1 MTTDHGRSAAMPA
14 LASAAGRP
22 LHPSGAG
29 RRSRG
34 GFAWFRSL
42 FGLPAGAGRALRTAL
57 PGLLA
62 LLVAAGLSAEVKAQ
76 TPTVPSTS
84 PTEIYE
90 GETLD
95 FTLFV
100 SPNYGREYIRG
111 ADYANVYAA
120 RGGDAGT
127 AAEGSSNDWYL
138 GSEGNRI
145 AQLNHASHRATDRT
159 DYYEITFRLHARAD
173 SDTEGDE
180 TIILYGYSYS
190 STFTVTITLKDG
202 PRPVTSTD
210 GVTLSGSALTLT
222 ELGSSSDA
230 EKTYTVVL
238 DTDPGANVVV
248 TVASG
253 DTSAVAVDTDSST
266 AGDQDTLT
274 FTTSNWNAAQ
284 TVTLRALNDGNAAAE
299 TVTISH
305 TAAVTDTNNAYHGI
319 EIGDVTATTVDAG
332 HGVVV
337 SKASVS
343 VTAGGAT
350 ADYTIRLKSQPGG
363 SVVVT
368 PTSSATARATVSGA
382 LTFTNSNWSTP
393 QTVTVT
399 GAGAGSATIS
409 HMVTSGTTA
418 YPTST
423 TIAPVTATVTAAAN
437 NAPTVANMIPDQTAT
452 VGTALSYAF
461 PDNTFNDAD
470 GDGLTYSA
478 TKSDD
483 TALPTWLT
491 FTAGSRTFSGTPQAA
506 DVGTLSVKVTA
517 ADGNSG
523 TISDTF
529 DITVSH
535 PARNL
540 DIQVADAYEG
550 ENIVVTLTLS
560 RAPGS
565 VPAAERTIV
574 VGTQAPSTSDVN
586 TCITSHGCEAGS
598 TPADASDFTATST
611 NVVFDASETVK
622 TVSIPT
628 VADSVSEGVEV
639 VSIGILYLPA
649 TGDLG
654 IFTDGS
660 TEITGRNGFATNPL
674 ISPLSIT
681 VGSYGQILG
690 DSRPVPITITEAGGT
705 TVSEDGSTTTDTYTV
720 VLDSQPSASV
730 TVTATAGAGA
740 QVQGPGGTAGG
751 AATLTFTTT
760 NWNQAQTITVTGV
773 DDDIDNTG
781 DARTVT
787 IAHAA
792 SSTDSTY
799 TIANAGEV
807 SVTVT
812 DDDTA
817 GLVFTPDPVSVG
829 EGATGSYTVAL
840 ASEPSASV
848 TVTITG
854 QGGSTDLTLDTDS
867 GMAGDQN
874 TLTFTTSNWSAAQTV
889 ELTAAEDVDSNND
902 SITLVHA
909 PTGGGYGSA
918 QNKNLAVT
926 ITDDEGLTPVIS
938 MSLPSGESEMYTDDD
953 ELIRPESE
961 GGTGVLFTVSADRP
975 LPSTL
980 TVCVRVTESGGDR
993 VTSGN
998 EGIKTVSL
1006 PSETLTTSSNTHSLT
1021 WTNTNTDDQDSSV
1034 TVEVVAP
1041 NTASCS
1047 ATNGSYTVSSSDA
1060 SGKLLIQD
1068 DESTTVELTSS
1079 DMTMTEGIAAHTA
1092 TLTVS
1097 LSRQLYAGE
1106 VIAVPIML
1114 ATSTGARLP
1123 GSVDGGSTANHDFT
1137 VAASGTEV
1145 TLANALTSNPRLV
1158 FTGHG
1163 TNTVQTATVTL
1174 TPVAGRSDGDSTPE
1188 TITATLTSLGA
1199 TGLGTTVSGGAAAH
1213 STNNAVSLTLA
1224 EPGTPGITLSKASPL
1239 RLLETGST
1247 SYTVVLDA
1255 APTHDV
1261 RVSVGRIGTMLG
1273 AASTDHTLLTFTTT
1287 NWSRPQT
1294 VTVTGQDES
1303 GTHRNRTLTITHGAT
1318 STDTRYANLPNTNL
1332 RVNVDDAPEVEAYW
1346 YIKGGAGGARI
1357 QRPHTITSTRGLT
1370 AWQNA
1375 APGDRISYAVRL
1387 SNRPAPGGTVTVTAT
1402 VPSGK
1407 RNLVGL
1413 SLTEGG
1419 TAQDTVT
1426 VEFKDRSSGAG
1437 TGCSNSFGLNTH
1449 QYYDSNG
1456 YQRRVTGGGPSESH
1470 DATPDTPWECWRMI
1484 HVVRKDASR
1493 NIDDTCADIT
1503 HRASGGGV
1511 RKVTVDTIRAHILN
1525 PGRNWPGSR
1534 GRASRC
1540 RNVNGNTVS
1549 APATAAPTPTE
1560 AVANVQVT
1568 AVDDTSASVTWDAV
1582 EHATSYDV
1590 SWSAESSDSLNAS
1603 AGDLPGVT
1611 GTTITIDHGAP
1622 VPMTLTVTV
1631 TPEYVDKNGDTQ
1643 QLASLAGTATLAVG
1657 PGSDA
1662 LSASAESTDSQ
1673 APACVSDAL
1682 LADARKAAGE
1692 TWRSP
1697 GHVERWSRVLA
1708 AFGESNGYSPMTVA
1722 EAQAQADRGLQRWAP
1737 VPPALECLE
1746 KEPEE
1751 QPAQAEAQQAVP
1763 AITVTAGAGVTEG
1776 TAAGFTLKADPAPA
1790 EELAVTVA
1798 VAETG
1803 AIADASALG
1812 ERIVTIP
1819 AGQAEAAFTVA
1830 TQADEADEPAGAV
1843 VATVSDGA
1851 GYTVDDQGKS
1861 ASVAVAD
1868 DDATGVVLTAP
1879 AGDLPEASG
1888 SKTLT
1893 LTLGRALVEGESLAV
1908 PLAFAGTATLGA
1920 DYTLAAP
1927 ETAPAGVTYANLA
1940 GTDPKSPPTVTF
1952 AGAAGRKSATVA
1964 TLVLATVADSVAEG
1978 ERETVTVK
1986 PGTPVATGLGGGA
1999 AASGAAGFAIL
2010 EPPPEIAIAAKT
2022 ETVVE
2027 GADAAFTLTA
2037 SRAPGA
2043 DLTVRLTVS
2052 EADGSDFVAA
2062 EHEGTATATMPK
2074 GETEATFT
2082 VPTVNDTADEPDGA
2096 VTATLAG
2103 DGEKGR
2109 HYTVAAAPQDAASV
2123 KVADDDAVATAPTFS
2138 VGDETA
2144 NEDVGLMYFT
2154 VRLDRAAKQ
2163 TVKVTLTARES
2174 SPVSARYGED
2184 YYWWWPDGLAL
2195 TFHPGQTEKKMWV
2208 YVYNDNHDEDPE
2220 TFEVALS
2227 RPTGGTV
2234 IGDGVAV
2241 GTIVNNDPM
2250 PAAWLARFGRTAAEQ
2265 ALDGIAGRIAA
2276 SRTAGMQGS
2285 IAGQALNL
2293 DPGSTGSKSGG
2304 GSDQSGAASG
2314 NDLLAQSD
2322 VARAFGAGH
2331 GGFGTGGTGHD
2342 AHGFGPG
2349 SGPGQT
2355 FGQDRFGGS
2364 GTQAYS
2370 MTAREAL
2377 LGSSFT
2383 ATGEKD
2389 GTGGSLALWGR
2400 AAQSSF
2406 DGREGAFSLDGEA
2419 TTAMLGADYARGN
2432 WLLGMALMQSS
2443 GEGGYRDT
2451 KPESRAVSQICAAA
2465 ENGTENG
2472 GSQPVTHLC
2481 NGAVR
2486 AGNGEVEATLT
2497 AAVPYAALQASERMK
2512 LWGALGHGTGEVTL
2526 KPETSET
2533 SRPLTS
2539 DISWT
2544 MAALGL
2550 RGDVVAPK
2558 GSGPALAVTSD
2569 ALWARTSSDKTH
2581 ELAASDS
2588 DVTRLRLGLEGSWKV
2603 ALEGNGSVTPK
2614 LEIGARHD
2622 GGDAETG
2629 FGVELG
2635 GGLAWVDPTL
2645 GLSLDL
2651 SGRTL
2656 VAHGSDDL
2664 EDRGF
2669 AASLAF
2675 DPDPATKR
2683 GLSLTLAQDW
2693 GGQAKG
2699 GLDALFTPQ
2708 TLDRRG
2714 GSGAATARWQAE
2726 AAYGFPAFSGRFT
2739 GSPHMGLGLATGARD
2754 YSLGWR
2760 LTPAGNAPDL
2770 SFGLR
2775 VTRRESDAAA
2785 PEHAVGLEISAQW

>member
-76 TPTVPSTS
+76 TPTFPSVS

-100 SPNYGREYIRG
+100 
-111 ADYANVYAA
+111 A
-120 RGGDAGT
+120 RGYEGTSLWTGVYNYVAPDSGGT
-127 AAEGSSNDWYL
+127 ATEGASNDWYL
-138 GSEGNRI
+138 ADSDGNRI
-145 AQLNHASHRATDRT
+145 AQLNGNTHSLRDATT
-159 DYYEITFRLHARAD
+159 HYEIDFRLHARSD
-173 SDTEGDE
+173 SATEADE
-180 TIILYGYSYS
+180 TIRLYLYDEGGAHSNDYL
-190 STFTVTITLKDG
+190 TITLKDG
-202 PRPVTSTD
+202 PRPATSSE

-248 TVASG
+248 TVSSG

-305 TAAVTDTNNAYHGI
+305 AAAVTDTNNAYHGI
-319 EIGDVTATTVDAG
+319 EIDNVTVTTVDAG

-337 SKASVS
+337 SKASVT

-409 HMVTSGTTA
+409 HMVTTA
-418 YPTST
+418 ATGYPTST

-437 NAPTVANMIPDQTAT
+437 NAPTVANIIPDQTAT

-461 PDNTFNDAD
+461 PANTFNDAD
-470 GDGLTYSA
+470 NDDLTYTA

-491 FTAGSRTFSGTPQAA
+491 FTAGTRAFSGTPQAA

-517 ADGNSG
+517 DDRSA
-523 TISDTF
+523 TVSDTF
-529 DITVSH
+529 DIVVSH

-550 ENIVVTLTLS
+550 ESIVVTLTLS

-565 VPAAERTIV
+565 VPAAERTFRV
-574 VGTQAPSTSDVN
+574 STTVPSAPSVT
-586 TCITSHGCEAGS
+586 TCITSHGCEGGS
-598 TPADASDFTATST
+598 TPVTAADFTNSGTT
-611 NVVFDASETVK
+611 DVVFGPSETVK
-622 TVSIPT
+622 TASIPT

-639 VSIGILYLPA
+639 VSINIDYLPA

-654 IFTDGS
+654 IFTRGS
-660 TEITGRNGFATNPL
+660 TEITGRNGFDTNPL
-674 ISPLSIT
+674 ISPISIS
-681 VGSYGQILG
+681 VASYGQILG

-740 QVQGPGGTAGG
+740 QVQGPGGTAGTM
-751 AATLTFTTT
+751 ATLIFTTT
-760 NWNQAQTITVTGV
+760 NWNRAQTITVTGV
-773 DDDIDNTG
+773 DDDIDNAG

-867 GMAGDQN
+867 VMAGDQA

-889 ELTAAEDVDSNND
+889 DLTAAEDVDSNND
-902 SITLVHA
+902 SITLLHA

-938 MSLPSGESEMYTDDD
+938 VSLPSGEGVMRKEGEQVY
-953 ELIRPESE
+953 EESV
-961 GGTGVLFTVSADRP
+961 GPTGVLFTVSADRP
-975 LPSTL
+975 LPSAL

-993 VTSGN
+993 VASAN

-1006 PSETLTTSSNTHSLT
+1006 PSESLTNSSNTHTLT
-1021 WTNTNTDDQDSSV
+1021 WTDTAADDPNSSV
-1034 TVEVVAP
+1034 TVEALAP
-1041 NTASCS
+1041 NTNGCS
-1047 ATNGSYTVSSSDA
+1047 AANGSYTVSGDDPSDTIRIED
-1060 SGKLLIQD
+1060 G
-1068 DESTTVELTSS
+1068 EETTVELTSS
-1079 DMTMTEGIAAHTA
+1079 DNTMIEGIAAHTA
-1092 TLTVS
+1092 TLTVE
-1097 LSRQLYAGE
+1097 LSRRLYEGE
-1106 VIAVPIML
+1106 VIVVPLTL
-1114 ATSTGARLP
+1114 ATTTGARLP
-1123 GSVDGGSTANHDFT
+1123 GSTNSGTANHDFT
-1137 VAASGTEV
+1137 VAAAAASGHSGV
-1145 TLANALTSNPRLV
+1145 TIANQETITPRLT
-1158 FTGHG
+1158 FTGDN
-1163 TNTVQTATVTL
+1163 TDTVQTAVVTL

-1188 TITATLTSLGA
+1188 TITATLATDSVLGA
-1199 TGLGTTVSGGAAAH
+1199 TGTGTTVTGVARHAS
-1213 STNNAVSLTLA
+1213 NYMVSLTLA
-1224 EPGTPGITLSKASPL
+1224 EPGTPGFTLSKASPL

-1247 SYTVVLDA
+1247 TYTVVLDA
-1255 APTHDV
+1255 APTADV
-1261 RVSVGRIGTMLG
+1261 RVPINQFAGGLPNG
-1273 AASTDHTLLTFTTT
+1273 DQNAATRSPVELTFTTT
-1287 NWSRPQT
+1287 NWNRPQT
-1294 VTVTGQDES
+1294 VTVRGADES
-1303 GTHRNRTLTITHGAT
+1303 GRHRNRSLWLGHSVS
-1318 STDTRYANLPNTNL
+1318 STDSRYGNLPDTNL

-1357 QRPHTITSTRGLT
+1357 QRPHTVTSTPGLT
-1370 AWQNA
+1370 PWQNA
-1375 APGDRISYAVRL
+1375 APGDRINYAVRL

-1402 VPSGK
+1402 VPSDK

-1426 VEFKDRSSGAG
+1426 VEFKDRSPGAG
-1437 TGCSNSFGLNTH
+1437 TGCSNWFGHQAH
-1449 QYYDSNG
+1449 QYFDSHGYTRTVSGRQPGESYDG
-1456 YQRRVTGGGPSESH
+1456 T
-1470 DATPDTPWECWRMI
+1470 ADTPWECWRMI
-1484 HVVRKDASR
+1484 YVVRKDASR

-1503 HRASGGGV
+1503 HTATGGGV
-1511 RKVTVDTIRAHILN
+1511 RKVTVDTIRAHVRN
-1525 PGRNWPGSR
+1525 PGRNRRGSR
-1534 GRASRC
+1534 GYNSQC
-1540 RNVNGNTVS
+1540 RNLNGNTLS
-1549 APATAAPTPTE
+1549 APALAAPAPTE
-1560 AVANVQVT
+1560 AVANLQVT

-1590 SWSAESSDSLNAS
+1590 SWSAESGDSLNAS

-1611 GTTITIDHGAP
+1611 GTTTTIDHGAP

-1643 QLASLAGTATLAVG
+1643 QLDSLAGTATLAVG

-1662 LSASAESTDSQ
+1662 LSASAQSTDSQ
-1673 APACVSDAL
+1673 APSCVSDAL
-1682 LADARKAAGE
+1682 LADARKATTE
-1692 TWRSP
+1692 TWRTSP

-1708 AFGESNGYSPMTVA
+1708 AFGESNAYNPMTVA
-1722 EAQAQADRGLQRWAP
+1722 EAQAQADRGLQRWKP
-1737 VPPALECLE
+1737 VAPALECLE
-1746 KEPEE
+1746 KEPAQAE
-1751 QPAQAEAQQAVP
+1751 AQAEAQQAVP

-1819 AGQAEAAFTVA
+1819 AGKAETAFTVA
-1830 TQADEADEPAGAV
+1830 TLADEADEPAGAV
-1843 VATVSDGA
+1843 TATVSDGA
-1851 GYTVDDQGKS
+1851 GYVVDDEGKS

-1908 PLAFAGTATLGA
+1908 PLAFAGTATLGT

-1927 ETAPAGVTYANLA
+1927 ETTPAGVTWANLA

-1952 AGAAGRKSATVA
+1952 AGAAGTKSATAA
-1964 TLVLATVADSVAEG
+1964 TLVLATVADSEAEG

-2062 EHEGTATATMPK
+2062 GHEGTATATILK
-2074 GETEATFT
+2074 GETGATFT
-2082 VPTVNDTADEPDGA
+2082 VPTVNDVADEPDGS

-2103 DGEKGR
+2103 DGEKGLR
-2109 HYTVAAAPQDAASV
+2109 YTVAAAPQDAASV
-2123 KVADDDAVATAPTFS
+2123 KVTDDDAVATAPTFS

-2154 VRLDRAAKQ
+2154 VRLDRAVQ
-2163 TVKVTLTARES
+2163 RTVKVTLTARES
-2174 SPVSARYGED
+2174 TPVSARYGED

-2227 RPTGGTV
+2227 RPTGGTA

-2293 DPGSTGSKSGG
+2293 DPGSG
-2304 GSDQSGAASG
+2304 SGAANDNAAPGSPSG

-2322 VARAFGAGH
+2322 VARAFGASAAGPGM
-2331 GGFGTGGTGHD
+2331 GGFGHD
-2342 AHGFGPG
+2342 AHGFGFD
-2349 SGPGQT
+2349 S
-2355 FGQDRFGGS
+2355 S
-2364 GTQAYS
+2364 GTGAQAYS

-2389 GTGGSLALWGR
+2389 GTGGSLAFWGR

-2406 DGREGAFSLDGEA
+2406 DGREGTFSLDGEA
-2419 TTAMLGADYARGN
+2419 TAAMLGADYARGR
-2432 WLLGMALMQSS
+2432 WLVGMALMQSN

-2451 KPESRAVSQICAAA
+2451 DPGGNVCADLDMD
-2465 ENGTENG
+2465 GVD
-2472 GSQPVTHLC
+2472 PPPDPPPDLC
-2481 NGAVR
+2481 NGALR
-2486 AGNGEVEATLT
+2486 NGDGEVEASLT
-2497 AAVPYAALQASERMK
+2497 AAVPYAAIQASERLK
-2512 LWGALGHGTGEVTL
+2512 LWGAAGYGTGEVTL
-2526 KPETSET
+2526 KPDLGG
-2533 SRPLTS
+2533 RALTA

-2544 MAALGL
+2544 MAAAGL
-2550 RGDVVAPK
+2550 RGDVIAPPK
-2558 GSGPALAVTSD
+2558 EGSGPALAVTSD

-2588 DVTRLRLGLEGSWKV
+2588 DVTRLRIGLEGGYRI
-2603 ALEGNGSVTPK
+2603 ATEGGGHVTPK

-2635 GGLAWVDPTL
+2635 GGLAWVDPGL
-2645 GLSLDL
+2645 GLSLDV

-2656 VAHGSDDL
+2656 IAHGNDDL
-2664 EDRGF
+2664 KDRGF

-2683 GLSLTLAQDW
+2683 GPSLTLAQDW

-2714 GSGAATARWQAE
+2714 GGGEATARWRAE
-2726 AAYGFPAFSGRFT
+2726 AAWGFPAFSGRFT
-2739 GSPHMGLGLATGARD
+2739 GSPHVGLGLATGARD
-2754 YSLGWR
+2754 YSVGWR
-2760 LTPAGNAPDL
+2760 LTPAANANAPDI
-2770 SFGLR
+2770 SFGLKA
-2775 VTRRESDAAA
+2775 TRRENDWTE
-2785 PEHAVGLEISAQW
+2785 PEHTLGFEAVARW

>member
-1 MTTDHGRSAAMPA
+1 MWRDLLSALPVLA
-14 LASAAGRP
+14 L
-22 LHPSGAG
+22 
-29 RRSRG
+29 
-34 GFAWFRSL
+34 L
-42 FGLPAGAGRALRTAL
+42 FGLAAP
-57 PGLLA
+57 
-62 LLVAAGLSAEVKAQ
+62 VAAQ
-76 TPTVPSTS
+76 TPTVPTLKVEI
-84 PTEIYE
+84 PTVTE
-90 GETLD
+90 GETGTIK
-95 FTLFV
+95 FTLSHASSQSIGITASSSV
-100 SPNYGREYIRG
+100 LG
-111 ADYANVYAA
+111 ACGVGITCPQDTAA
-120 RGGDAGT
+120 AGNAEFSLTGITITFAPGETEKTASFTTTDDGTLEPTEVFLLTVGGLATSEATIDLSTPPDGT
-127 AAEGSSNDWYL
+127 ALAVPYWFVRIQDND
-138 GSEGNRI
+138 NP
-145 AQLNHASHRATDRT
+145 ANPNVT
-159 DYYEITFRLHARAD
+159 IT
-173 SDTEGDE
+173 SGTSPVTEG
-180 TIILYGYSYS
+180 TSA
-190 STFTVTITLKDG
+190 TFTVTAT
-202 PRPVTSTD
+202 PAP
-210 GVTLSGSALTLT
+210 
-222 ELGSSSDA
+222 
-230 EKTYTVVL
+230 
-238 DTDPGANVVV
+238 
-248 TVASG
+248 
-253 DTSAVAVDTDSST
+253 
-266 AGDQDTLT
+266 
-274 FTTSNWNAAQ
+274 
-284 TVTLRALNDGNAAAE
+284 
-299 TVTISH
+299 
-305 TAAVTDTNNAYHGI
+305 TAAT
-319 EIGDVTATTVDAG
+319 
-332 HGVVV
+332 
-337 SKASVS
+337 SVS
-343 VTAGGAT
+343 VAVTEETSGSQDFVTAG
-350 ADYTIRLKSQPGG
+350 
-363 SVVVT
+363 
-368 PTSSATARATVSGA
+368 
-382 LTFTNSNWSTP
+382 NE
-393 QTVTVT
+393 
-399 GAGAGSATIS
+399 
-409 HMVTSGTTA
+409 
-418 YPTST
+418 
-423 TIAPVTATVTAAAN
+423 
-437 NAPTVANMIPDQTAT
+437 
-452 VGTALSYAF
+452 
-461 PDNTFNDAD
+461 
-470 GDGLTYSA
+470 
-478 TKSDD
+478 
-483 TALPTWLT
+483 
-491 FTAGSRTFSGTPQAA
+491 
-506 DVGTLSVKVTA
+506 
-517 ADGNSG
+517 
-523 TISDTF
+523 
-529 DITVSH
+529 ITH
-535 PARNL
+535 
-540 DIQVADAYEG
+540 
-550 ENIVVTLTLS
+550 
-560 RAPGS
+560 
-565 VPAAERTIV
+565 
-574 VGTQAPSTSDVN
+574 
-586 TCITSHGCEAGS
+586 
-598 TPADASDFTATST
+598 
-611 NVVFDASETVK
+611 
-622 TVSIPT
+622 TVSIP
-628 VADSVSEGVEV
+628 AS
-639 VSIGILYLPA
+639 
-649 TGDLG
+649 
-654 IFTDGS
+654 GS
-660 TEITGRNGFATNPL
+660 PN
-674 ISPLSIT
+674 
-681 VGSYGQILG
+681 
-690 DSRPVPITITEAGGT
+690 AGT
-705 TVSEDGSTTTDTYTV
+705 
-720 VLDSQPSASV
+720 
-730 TVTATAGAGA
+730 
-740 QVQGPGGTAGG
+740 
-751 AATLTFTTT
+751 ATLTIPTVGDTTQEPHGAVT
-760 NWNQAQTITVTGV
+760 AAVNTGTGYTVGNPSSATVTV
-773 DDDIDNTG
+773 HDDDGTPPPPEISVSLPISEGESRSD
-781 DARTVT
+781 
-787 IAHAA
+787 
-792 SSTDSTY
+792 
-799 TIANAGEV
+799 AGEKKV
-807 SVTVT
+807 
-812 DDDTA
+812 
-817 GLVFTPDPVSVG
+817 
-829 EGATGSYTVAL
+829 
-840 ASEPSASV
+840 
-848 TVTITG
+848 
-854 QGGSTDLTLDTDS
+854 
-867 GMAGDQN
+867 
-874 TLTFTTSNWSAAQTV
+874 
-889 ELTAAEDVDSNND
+889 
-902 SITLVHA
+902 
-909 PTGGGYGSA
+909 
-918 QNKNLAVT
+918 
-926 ITDDEGLTPVIS
+926 
-938 MSLPSGESEMYTDDD
+938 
-953 ELIRPESE
+953 PESE
-961 GGTGVLFTVSADRP
+961 GSVGIGFNLAANQP
-975 LPSTL
+975 LPSAL

-993 VTSGN
+993 VASGS
-998 EGIKTVSL
+998 EGIQTVSM
-1006 PSETLTTSSNTHSLT
+1006 PSSVINGSGTHTLT
-1021 WTNTNTDDQDSSV
+1021 WTNTAADDQDSSV
-1034 TVEVVAP
+1034 TVEAVAP
-1041 NTASCS
+1041 NTVGCS
-1047 ATNGSYTVSSSDA
+1047 AANDSYTVSSSDA
-1060 SGKLLIQD
+1060 SDKLLIQD
-1068 DESTTVELTSS
+1068 DENTTVELTAS
-1079 DMTMTEGIAAHTA
+1079 DPTMTEGDASDTA
-1092 TLTVS
+1092 VLAVA
-1097 LSRQLYAGE
+1097 LSRRLYAGE
-1106 VIAVPIML
+1106 TIGVPIAL
-1114 ATSTGARLP
+1114 ASTTGARLP

-1137 VAASGTEV
+1137 VAAAAASMHSGV
-1145 TLANALTSNPRLV
+1145 TLVNALTANPRVV
-1158 FTGHG
+1158 FTGHDS
-1163 TNTVQTATVTL
+1163 NTVQTATVTL
-1174 TPVAGRSDGDSTPE
+1174 TPVANRDDPDAAHE
-1188 TITATLTSLGA
+1188 TITATLTSLG
-1199 TGLGTTVSGGAAAH
+1199 LLDTTVSGVAAH
-1213 STNNAVSLTLA
+1213 LTNNAATLTL
-1224 EPGTPGITLSKASPL
+1224 EDD
-1239 RLLETGST
+1239 E
-1247 SYTVVLDA
+1247 A
-1255 APTHDV
+1255 APPACSAQANNL
-1261 RVSVGRIGTMLG
+1261 SVGSIRVLENGGMATYCVRLPTAPSGGNTTVTIGKAGRYPG
-1273 AASTDHTLLTFTTT
+1273 AANASTTTLTFTSS
-1287 NWSRPQT
+1287 NYMNPQQ
-1294 VTVTGQDES
+1294 VTVTGVDQTS
-1303 GTHRNRTLTITHGAT
+1303 LHLNRTLSLTHA
-1318 STDTRYANLPNTNL
+1318 ANGGGYSNQGLGWVSVT
-1332 RVNVDDAPEVEAYW
+1332 VDDAPELEAWDLAVMNANNYAA
-1346 YIKGGAGGARI
+1346 K
-1357 QRPHTITSTRGLT
+1357 QRPNTVKATRGFRYF
-1370 AWQNA
+1370 QNDMV
-1375 APGDRISYAVRL
+1375 PILPLRYLLRL
-1387 SNRPAPGGTVTVTAT
+1387 SNRPATGETVTVTAT
-1402 VPSGK
+1402 SSDFAK
-1407 RNLVGL
+1407 FGL
-1413 SLTEGG
+1413 SLTPGG
-1419 TAQDTVT
+1419 TPQASVEVT
-1426 VEFKDRSSGAG
+1426 FVDRPADRVCFNGGHGSPDGA
-1437 TGCSNSFGLNTH
+1437 NTPNP
-1449 QYYDSNG
+1449 DMSWACN
-1456 YQRRVTGGGPSESH
+1456 RRIWVISTQN
-1470 DATPDTPWECWRMI
+1470 DKATY
-1484 HVVRKDASR
+1484 RKG
-1493 NIDDTCADIT
+1493 CADIT
-1503 HRASGGGV
+1503 HTASGGGL
-1511 RKVTVDTIRAHILN
+1511 RGTAIGTIRAHAVAAGN
-1525 PGRNWPGSR
+1525 HRAPSNAPGRGCALITSELR
-1534 GRASRC
+1534 GR
-1540 RNVNGNTVS
+1540 S
-1549 APATAAPTPTE
+1549 APATAAPAPTE
-1560 AVANVQVT
+1560 AVANLQVT

-1611 GTTITIDHGAP
+1611 GTTATIDHGAS

-1682 LADARKAAGE
+1682 LADAQAATTE
-1692 TWRSP
+1692 TWRTSP

-1708 AFGESNGYSPMTVA
+1708 AFGESNAWSNNPMTVA
-1722 EAQAQADRGLQRWAP
+1722 EAQAQADRGLQRWVP
-1737 VPPALECLE
+1737 VAPALECLA

-1819 AGQAEAAFTVA
+1819 AGKAEAAFTVA
-1830 TQADEADEPAGAV
+1830 TLADEADEPAGAV
-1843 VATVSDGA
+1843 TATVSDGA
-1851 GYTVDDQGKS
+1851 GYTVDDEGKS

-1893 LTLGRALVEGESLAV
+1893 LTLGRAVVEGESLAV
-1908 PLAFAGTATLGA
+1908 PLAFAGTATLGT

-1999 AASGAAGFAIL
+1999 AASGTAGFAIL

-2022 ETVVE
+2022 GTVVE

-2062 EHEGTATATMPK
+2062 EHEGTTTATIPE

-2082 VPTVNDTADEPDGA
+2082 VPTVNDVADEPDGA
-2096 VTATLAG
+2096 VTAALAG

-2123 KVADDDAVATAPTFS
+2123 KVTDDDAVATAPTFS

-2154 VRLDRAAKQ
+2154 VRLDRAVQ
-2163 TVKVTLTARES
+2163 RTVKVTLTARES

-2227 RPTGGTV
+2227 RPTGGTA

-2451 KPESRAVSQICAAA
+2451 DPG
-2465 ENGTENG
+2465 ENVCDRPDMADMDPDTKK
-2472 GSQPVTHLC
+2472 VVC
-2481 NGAVR
+2481 NGAVQD
-2486 AGNGEVEATLT
+2486 GNGEVEATLT
-2497 AAVPYAALQASERMK
+2497 AAVPYAAIQASKRMK

-2533 SRPLTS
+2533 SRPLSS

-2683 GLSLTLAQDW
+2683 GPSLTLAQDW

-2699 GLDALFTPQ
+2699 GLDALFTPE

-2726 AAYGFPAFSGRFT
+2726 AAYGFRAFSGRFT

-2760 LTPAGNAPDL
+2760 LTPAANANVPDL

-2775 VTRRESDAAA
+2775 VTRRESDAVA
-2785 PEHAVGLEISAQW
+2785 PEHTLGLEINARW